1 MSEKPPENIS
11 KKDNRKGELIE
22 VDFRKKEITSR
33 SRDMEGLVLT
43 PEEEQKIIVDTEKYK
58 ADFFR
63 WLEGHI
69 SIMKLKAEEINGL
82 LTSGGESRVFQYA
95 SYLHIKNDP
104 TGILKDTKAD
114 FLGNFPPED
123 RELFGK
129 IETHQMLF
137 SQYLKEFFRMKSD
150 WECVLKNLLAEI
162 QERQRGEQL
171 SKKLQSYLSDIKIY
185 YGVLENLEESQIIK
199 KMEEFVEKNKKMTVN

>member
-1 MSEKPPENIS
+1 MPEKPPEYIS
-11 KKDNRKGELIE
+11 KKDDKKGELIE

-33 SRDMEGLVLT
+33 SRDAEGPELK
-43 PEEEQKIIVDTEKYK
+43 PEEEQKIIMDTEKYK

-63 WLEGHI
+63 WLDGHI
-69 SIMKLKAEEINGL
+69 LKMKFKAEEINGL

-95 SYLHIKNDP
+95 NYLHIKNDP
-104 TGILKDTKAD
+104 TGILKDPKAD
-114 FLGNFPPED
+114 FLGNFSPED

-150 WECVLKNLLAEI
+150 WECAMKNLLAEI
-162 QERQRGEQL
+162 QERKRGEQL
-171 SKKLQSYLSDIKIY
+171 AKKLQSYLSDLKIY
-185 YGVLENLEESQIIK
+185 YGVLENLEESQVIK
-199 KMEEFVEKNKKMTVN
+199 KMEEFVEKNKKMTAN